1 MLKAPITVFGGT
13 GFLGRHVVQ
22 ELFDAGHAVRIA
34 ARRPTLP
41 EWAEPGD
48 PLEPMSVD
56 IRSEAD
62 VSGALEGAYGA
73 VNAVSLYVERR
84 GVSFEQVHVEG
95 AARLARLALAH
106 GVSTLVQ
113 LSGIGADRA
122 SRSRSRSRY
131 VSARGHGESA
141 VIDVYPKAV
150 ILRPSV
156 MFGPQDAFL
165 NRLAD
170 LTRLPLVPLFG
181 RGETRLQPV
190 HVGDVARAVVRLM
203 GEPSTERRLF
213 ELGGLDI
220 LSYREV
226 VESVMVHLGHE
237 RPLLP
242 IPFPLWHLA
251 ALLASPLP
259 GPPLTRDQV
268 IMMRADNTVGEGVG
282 TFDDLDILPRSLRD
296 SLPACLP
303 TQASSSSE

>member
-1 MLKAPITVFGGT
+1 MPKAPITVFGGT

-22 ELFDAGHAVRIA
+22 ELCDAGHAVRIA

-48 PLEPMSVD
+48 PLELMSVD

-62 VSGALEGAYGA
+62 MSGALEGAYGA
-73 VNAVSLYVERR
+73 VNAVSLYVEKR
-84 GVSFEQVHVEG
+84 GASFEQVHVEG
-95 AARLARLALAH
+95 AGRLARLALTH

-122 SRSRSRSRY
+122 SRSRY
-131 VSARGHGESA
+131 VRARGRGESA

-181 RGETRLQPV
+181 HGETRLQPV

-226 VESVMVHLGHE
+226 VESVMVHLGNE
-237 RPLLP
+237 RPVLP

-259 GPPLTRDQV
+259 EPPLTRDQV
-268 IMMRADNTVGEGVG
+268 IMMGADNTVGEGVG
-282 TFDDLDILPRSLRD
+282 TFADLDILPRSRRD